1 MHGLVSLLPEP
12 YYARVESI
20 WDELERAHG
29 LRGTRVIPYPHFCW
43 EIAEDYDFAVLE
55 GMLRH
60 LAREITPFTVRTA
73 GLGLFTGERPVV
85 YVPVIKNAE
94 LVRLQARVWDSVGAT
109 GSGRSPLYA
118 PDCWMPHVMLAC
130 EDADR
135 GRLGPL
141 IERLAWTD
149 FSWEFRVDHFAVI
162 ESRAG
167 RTARLRVR
175 IRF

>member
-1 MHGLVSLLPEP
+1 VHGLVSLLPEP
-12 YYARVESI
+12 LYARVESI
-20 WDELERAHG
+20 WDELEREHG
-29 LRGTRVIPYPHFCW
+29 LRGIRVIPYPHFRW
-43 EIAEDYDFAVLE
+43 ESAEEYDFAALE

-73 GLGLFTGERPVV
+73 GLGLFTGERPAV

-94 LVRLQARVWDSVGAT
+94 LVRLHMRVWDSVAAT
-109 GSGRSPLYA
+109 GNRRSPLYA
-118 PDCWMPHVMLAC
+118 PDCWMPHVLLAC
-130 EDADR
+130 EDADQ

-141 IERLAWTD
+141 IERLAWAD

-162 ESRAG
+162 ESRAD
-167 RTARLRVR
+167 RPARLRFR